1 MDLVRGIRI
10 ERDELGEYNS
20 IKADMFLSVPIGGNH
35 TIA

>member
-1 MDLVRGIRI
+1 MDLVRGILI